1 MKKSLICLILTLIL
15 PLNAQ
20 PVREL
25 VVTGFGKNT
34 VKATIADV
42 KIAIQMEGK
51 SSSEAQQAV
60 AVRLKPVLE
69 QLKNAQVEKL
79 QTSVVNIYT
88 EYSLPQTSA
97 TALSSTTPPPTPTI
111 TGYQARIDISFTSPA
126 ANAPALIENAFK
138 VGANQ
143 LISLSFH
150 PAEDAISLG
159 RIKALQDA
167 CQDALLEAKT
177 VMEALGVDSSKI
189 LYVNIQPPIPIASFK
204 ASQEQ
209 ANSEIRSTG
218 AEVLQ
223 QEQTIKALVDIKLEL
238 KETT

>member
-69 QLKNAQVEKL
+69 QLKNAKDA
-79 QTSVVNIYT
+79 NIT
-88 EYSLPQTSA
+88 APPIA
-97 TALSSTTPPPTPTI
+97 TN
-111 TGYQARIDISFTSPA
+111 A
-126 ANAPALIENAFK
+126 AN
-138 VGANQ
+138 
-143 LISLSFH
+143 
-150 PAEDAISLG
+150 
-159 RIKALQDA
+159 
-167 CQDALLEAKT
+167 
-177 VMEALGVDSSKI
+177 
-189 LYVNIQPPIPIASFK
+189 VNSGIQYPSRP
-204 ASQEQ
+204 
-209 ANSEIRSTG
+209 
-218 AEVLQ
+218 
-223 QEQTIKALVDIKLEL
+223 
-238 KETT
+238 